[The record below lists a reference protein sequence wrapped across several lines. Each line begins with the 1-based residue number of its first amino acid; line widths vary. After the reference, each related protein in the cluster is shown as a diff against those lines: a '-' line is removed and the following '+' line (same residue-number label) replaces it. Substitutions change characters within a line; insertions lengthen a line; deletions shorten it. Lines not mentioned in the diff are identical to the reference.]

1 VPRLFKLPVSTLVA
15 ALLLDA
21 NSPLQARLDL
31 SGCPQSFHLQA
42 AAIPL
47 AGKRQVIVNF
57 QVIRDRQ
64 IPKLA
69 GVVKRS
75 APRRRAPPLTL
86 SARRASRVAL
96 CSTSFDLGTHTL
108 QRHPHPSLP
117 SLVQDLRRYSGRTLT
132 DVVVVLAIRRRY
144 WL

>member
-1 VPRLFKLPVSTLVA
+1 MPHLFKLPVSTLVA

-21 NSPLQARLDL
+21 NSPLQARLDV

-57 QVIRDRQ
+57 QVIRDHQ

-69 GVVKRS
+69 GVVKQS
-75 APRRRAPPLTL
+75 APRRCAPPLSL
-86 SARRASRVAL
+86 SARRAWL
-96 CSTSFDLGTHTL
+96 CAPQASTSAHTHCSATHIHRC
-108 QRHPHPSLP
+108 RHLCRTCIVTPVGPRQLSSSSSL
-117 SLVQDLRRYSGRTLT
+117 S
-132 DVVVVLAIRRRY
+132 VVAAG
-144 WL
+144 

>member
-1 VPRLFKLPVSTLVA
+1 MADALPVSTLVA

-21 NSPLQARLDL
+21 NSPLQARLDV

-57 QVIRDRQ
+57 Q

-69 GVVKRS
+69 GVVKQS
-75 APRRRAPPLTL
+75 APRRRVPPLSL
-86 SARRASRVAL
+86 SARRA
-96 CSTSFDLGTHTL
+96 
-108 QRHPHPSLP
+108 
-117 SLVQDLRRYSGRTLT
+117 
-132 DVVVVLAIRRRY
+132 